1 MPSRNLLLLPHYP
14 KNRPEAAPRVSNG
27 SAWRL
32 AAGSGDYCGAES
44 PSLGFVGLGSAR
56 GGIGSGA
63 RATGMPFRLV
73 VRGMFP
79 ETSSRTAGPVDI
91 TPSPLHLRKKTFW
104 GFWVKAGNTRQT
116 HPSNTPLKSQC
127 RHRAG
132 SRPRLAH
139 RYPAHSKAR
148 AGPKILN
155 FVLGQASH
163 ANPGSTTPDHL
174 GSF

>member
-56 GGIGSGA
+56 AGTGSGA

-79 ETSSRTAGPVDI
+79 ETSSRTAGPVAVLYDLVDD
-91 TPSPLHLRKKTFW
+91 TFSCAFGAGGGRLPLTWLLE
-104 GFWVKAGNTRQT
+104 AQ
-116 HPSNTPLKSQC
+116 
-127 RHRAG
+127 
-132 SRPRLAH
+132 
-139 RYPAHSKAR
+139 
-148 AGPKILN
+148 
-155 FVLGQASH
+155 
-163 ANPGSTTPDHL
+163 
-174 GSF
+174 

>member
-1 MPSRNLLLLPHYP
+1 MPTISTTARRLRAYQATLD
-14 KNRPEAAPRVSNG
+14 
-27 SAWRL
+27 RL
-32 AAGSGDYCGAES
+32 ARPARPTTASRRCAPAGDGTLHA
-44 PSLGFVGLGSAR
+44 LLTVSAYFTL
-56 GGIGSGA
+56 A
-63 RATGMPFRLV
+63 Y
-73 VRGMFP
+73 
-79 ETSSRTAGPVDI
+79 I
-91 TPSPLHLRKKTFW
+91 TPCPLHVRKKTFW
-104 GFWVKAGNTRQT
+104 GFWVKAGITRQT

-127 RHRAG
+127 RHGAG

-148 AGPKILN
+148 AGPKIFN

>member
-56 GGIGSGA
+56 GGVGSGA

-91 TPSPLHLRKKTFW
+91 RCVFFYLLLMGLQAQQPKNCALRAALCSPCYK
-104 GFWVKAGNTRQT
+104 
-116 HPSNTPLKSQC
+116 
-127 RHRAG
+127 
-132 SRPRLAH
+132 
-139 RYPAHSKAR
+139 
-148 AGPKILN
+148 
-155 FVLGQASH
+155 
-163 ANPGSTTPDHL
+163 
-174 GSF
+174 

>member
-63 RATGMPFRLV
+63 RATGMPFWLV

-79 ETSSRTAGPVDI
+79 ETSSRTAGPV
-91 TPSPLHLRKKTFW
+91 
-104 GFWVKAGNTRQT
+104 V
-116 HPSNTPLKSQC
+116 
-127 RHRAG
+127 
-132 SRPRLAH
+132 RLAAADFSFLQFQI
-139 RYPAHSKAR
+139 RSELFYFYRR
-148 AGPKILN
+148 AL
-155 FVLGQASH
+155 
-163 ANPGSTTPDHL
+163 
-174 GSF
+174 

>member
-79 ETSSRTAGPVDI
+79 ETSSRTAGPVDVRRI
-91 TPSPLHLRKKTFW
+91 LVRRTPHQAYDRSIDQLSYLEGR
-104 GFWVKAGNTRQT
+104 VLEVRQ
-116 HPSNTPLKSQC
+116 L
-127 RHRAG
+127 
-132 SRPRLAH
+132 
-139 RYPAHSKAR
+139 
-148 AGPKILN
+148 
-155 FVLGQASH
+155 
-163 ANPGSTTPDHL
+163 
-174 GSF
+174 

>member
-79 ETSSRTAGPVDI
+79 ETSSRTAGPVAR
-91 TPSPLHLRKKTFW
+91 PKGVNPRKD
-104 GFWVKAGNTRQT
+104 A
-116 HPSNTPLKSQC
+116 
-127 RHRAG
+127 
-132 SRPRLAH
+132 
-139 RYPAHSKAR
+139 
-148 AGPKILN
+148 
-155 FVLGQASH
+155 
-163 ANPGSTTPDHL
+163 
-174 GSF
+174 

>member
-79 ETSSRTAGPVDI
+79 ETSSRTAGPVGER
-91 TPSPLHLRKKTFW
+91 PALPL
-104 GFWVKAGNTRQT
+104 TRRSHMRHELGYHQGIQ
-116 HPSNTPLKSQC
+116 PSNGRFYSPQPPPPGPATPGGSLAARGRPQC
-127 RHRAG
+127 RSGPRA
-132 SRPRLAH
+132 
-139 RYPAHSKAR
+139 PAHPRGGGGGAQEQ
-148 AGPKILN
+148 
-155 FVLGQASH
+155 V
-163 ANPGSTTPDHL
+163 
-174 GSF
+174 

>member
-79 ETSSRTAGPVDI
+79 ETSSRTAGPVVMSMIGMLCTRLKRFPYGTTKEAINAMQQPQVIVCDRN
-91 TPSPLHLRKKTFW
+91 RKTET
-104 GFWVKAGNTRQT
+104 A
-116 HPSNTPLKSQC
+116 P
-127 RHRAG
+127 
-132 SRPRLAH
+132 
-139 RYPAHSKAR
+139 
-148 AGPKILN
+148 
-155 FVLGQASH
+155 
-163 ANPGSTTPDHL
+163 PGGVRRDC
-174 GSF
+174 G

>member
-1 MPSRNLLLLPHYP
+1 MGVGGWGQLVWGRVQRALGMPSRNLLLLPHYP

-63 RATGMPFRLV
+63 RATGMPFWLV

-79 ETSSRTAGPVDI
+79 ETSSRTAGPVD
-91 TPSPLHLRKKTFW
+91 
-104 GFWVKAGNTRQT
+104 
-116 HPSNTPLKSQC
+116 
-127 RHRAG
+127 
-132 SRPRLAH
+132 
-139 RYPAHSKAR
+139 
-148 AGPKILN
+148 
-155 FVLGQASH
+155 
-163 ANPGSTTPDHL
+163 
-174 GSF
+174 

>member
-79 ETSSRTAGPVDI
+79 ETSSRTAGPVD
-91 TPSPLHLRKKTFW
+91 
-104 GFWVKAGNTRQT
+104 G
-116 HPSNTPLKSQC
+116 
-127 RHRAG
+127 G
-132 SRPRLAH
+132 SRQGSCHEIMARGRGILIIFMPR
-139 RYPAHSKAR
+139 PSG
-148 AGPKILN
+148 AGLRGPGGPERL
-155 FVLGQASH
+155 SH
-163 ANPGSTTPDHL
+163 VRLPSALRLTHFL
-174 GSF
+174 

>member
-56 GGIGSGA
+56 GGVGSGA

-79 ETSSRTAGPVDI
+79 ETSSRTAGPV
-91 TPSPLHLRKKTFW
+91 
-104 GFWVKAGNTRQT
+104 AMEM
-116 HPSNTPLKSQC
+116 
-127 RHRAG
+127 
-132 SRPRLAH
+132 
-139 RYPAHSKAR
+139 
-148 AGPKILN
+148 LN
-155 FVLGQASH
+155 FRSVWELVLVVMG
-163 ANPGSTTPDHL
+163 
-174 GSF
+174 

>member
-32 AAGSGDYCGAES
+32 AAGSGDHCGAES
-44 PSLGFVGLGSAR
+44 PCLGFVGLGSAR

-79 ETSSRTAGPVDI
+79 ETSSRTAGPVAVGQPQLQPDGK
-91 TPSPLHLRKKTFW
+91 SPRSTMSIIESLL
-104 GFWVKAGNTRQT
+104 
-116 HPSNTPLKSQC
+116 
-127 RHRAG
+127 
-132 SRPRLAH
+132 
-139 RYPAHSKAR
+139 
-148 AGPKILN
+148 
-155 FVLGQASH
+155 VL
-163 ANPGSTTPDHL
+163 
-174 GSF
+174 

>member
-79 ETSSRTAGPVDI
+79 ETSSRTAGPVDEHKQQANNMS
-91 TPSPLHLRKKTFW
+91 SP
-104 GFWVKAGNTRQT
+104 
-116 HPSNTPLKSQC
+116 
-127 RHRAG
+127 
-132 SRPRLAH
+132 
-139 RYPAHSKAR
+139 RY
-148 AGPKILN
+148 GL
-155 FVLGQASH
+155 
-163 ANPGSTTPDHL
+163 
-174 GSF
+174 

>member
-56 GGIGSGA
+56 AGTGSGA

-79 ETSSRTAGPVDI
+79 ETSSRTAGPVEVRQRS
-91 TPSPLHLRKKTFW
+91 PSCRKGQYFLPVALR
-104 GFWVKAGNTRQT
+104 
-116 HPSNTPLKSQC
+116 
-127 RHRAG
+127 
-132 SRPRLAH
+132 
-139 RYPAHSKAR
+139 
-148 AGPKILN
+148 
-155 FVLGQASH
+155 
-163 ANPGSTTPDHL
+163 
-174 GSF
+174 

>member
-1 MPSRNLLLLPHYP
+1 MWGRVQRALGMPSRNLLLLPHYP

-56 GGIGSGA
+56 GGVGSGA

-79 ETSSRTAGPVDI
+79 ETSSRTAGPVEVPPAS
-91 TPSPLHLRKKTFW
+91 TLS
-104 GFWVKAGNTRQT
+104 AT
-116 HPSNTPLKSQC
+116 HQ
-127 RHRAG
+127 
-132 SRPRLAH
+132 
-139 RYPAHSKAR
+139 
-148 AGPKILN
+148 
-155 FVLGQASH
+155 
-163 ANPGSTTPDHL
+163 
-174 GSF
+174 

>member
-14 KNRPEAAPRVSNG
+14 KKRPEAAPRVSNG

-56 GGIGSGA
+56 AGTGSGA

-79 ETSSRTAGPVDI
+79 ETSSRTAGPVVGPI
-91 TPSPLHLRKKTFW
+91 KHPRSAMPST
-104 GFWVKAGNTRQT
+104 GTRM
-116 HPSNTPLKSQC
+116 
-127 RHRAG
+127 
-132 SRPRLAH
+132 
-139 RYPAHSKAR
+139 
-148 AGPKILN
+148 
-155 FVLGQASH
+155 
-163 ANPGSTTPDHL
+163 
-174 GSF
+174 

>member
-79 ETSSRTAGPVDI
+79 ETSSRTAGPVDEGHHAAPAVI
-91 TPSPLHLRKKTFW
+91 GHLVPQ
-104 GFWVKAGNTRQT
+104 GAGAIANQPFCLLSAHAP
-116 HPSNTPLKSQC
+116 HP
-127 RHRAG
+127 HI
-132 SRPRLAH
+132 RLC
-139 RYPAHSKAR
+139 AR
-148 AGPKILN
+148 SL
-155 FVLGQASH
+155 AS
-163 ANPGSTTPDHL
+163 ANYK
-174 GSF
+174 

>member
-63 RATGMPFRLV
+63 RATGMPFWLV

-79 ETSSRTAGPVDI
+79 ETSSRTAGPVAEHRRMRGFYARLLV
-91 TPSPLHLRKKTFW
+91 TP
-104 GFWVKAGNTRQT
+104 AG
-116 HPSNTPLKSQC
+116 
-127 RHRAG
+127 
-132 SRPRLAH
+132 
-139 RYPAHSKAR
+139 
-148 AGPKILN
+148 II
-155 FVLGQASH
+155 
-163 ANPGSTTPDHL
+163 
-174 GSF
+174 